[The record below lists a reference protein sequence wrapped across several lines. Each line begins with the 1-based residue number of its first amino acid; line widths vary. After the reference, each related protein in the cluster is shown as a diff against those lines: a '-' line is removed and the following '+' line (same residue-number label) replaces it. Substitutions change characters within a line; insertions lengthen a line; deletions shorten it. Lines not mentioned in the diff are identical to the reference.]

1 MVNVRRLFIVD
12 YRVYLFLRE
21 VLLCDKEG
29 VSKFWYT
36 LFSYPGVNDV

>member
-21 VLLCDKEG
+21 VLLCDKDI
-29 VSKFWYT
+29 K
-36 LFSYPGVNDV
+36 